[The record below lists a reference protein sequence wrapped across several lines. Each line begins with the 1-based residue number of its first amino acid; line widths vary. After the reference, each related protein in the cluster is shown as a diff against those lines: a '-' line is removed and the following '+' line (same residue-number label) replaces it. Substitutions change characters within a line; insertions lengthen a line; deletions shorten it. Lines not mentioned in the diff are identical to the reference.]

1 MSVNNQSS
9 YNEIGNEIFG
19 EYRFSDSSFVNQ
31 TANQSYSKL
40 AQEVSGY
47 STTSSYKETYSLPLS
62 FVRDEAFTAFKV
74 IVDTLADIEKTMSKV
89 YINPNTNYDLLL
101 AHQNLWNQF
110 NKNIKIEDP
119 KLIELYN
126 KSLTPTPAYSDGEV
140 TIQDDNLLVESMN
153 ALNEMNALNQQT
165 NDAANTE
172 KQIKNI
178 ADELSFAEIIDDDTI
193 FTIQPY
199 PPISKEEPVYKIP
212 GPSYICYDQ
221 VVFAEKIDT
230 SVARKFLEEF
240 YEAIAH
246 STFSYIFQFRKI
258 LIYLQSEIINIQK
271 SLNTDFGETYE
282 NELQQKIAVHYDSSC
297 KAAIHYSNRIAKI
310 FLSRPGEIPAAEL
323 DQITKEQTTKFQAF
337 FAIKLNAVNTE
348 IQDVLASLKRDLH
361 DNAEIFYD
369 RYLKPS
375 LKFSSD
381 ISNPLELDYQT
392 TSFGKKI
399 PFLAEELVLA
409 SVLLKGNFTSV
420 LADFIDRQNVILGK
434 MDNLFRLIHEKR
446 KYANY
451 ISQLSKNGIEKPKI
465 LMTITED
472 KYSKLFQRAA
482 VSSTRNDLGASSHA
496 FLDDLDEDHHPQYLL
511 RDGGNIIGDIQV
523 ADGVTIDGVDLNKH
537 AHNGTDGSAKISS
550 LDIDYSQGRSESVE
564 KNIVQIP
571 INIAISKFNVDIVNR
586 LPRCS
591 AVINIEVDD
600 DTIDSHQYEIIYT
613 EVE

>member
-1 MSVNNQSS
+1 MSVNNQSP
-9 YNEIGNEIFG
+9 YNEIGSEIFG
-19 EYRFSDSSFVNQ
+19 EYKFSDSSFINQ
-31 TANQSYSKL
+31 TVNKSYSKL
-40 AQEVSGY
+40 AQQVSGY

-62 FVRDEAFTAFKV
+62 FVRDEAFTAIK
-74 IVDTLADIEKTMSKV
+74 IITDTLSDIEKTMSKV
-89 YINPNTNYDLLL
+89 YINPNSNYDLLL

-126 KSLTPTPAYSDGEV
+126 RSLIPAPAYSDGEV
-140 TIQDDNLLVESMN
+140 TIQDNNLLIDN
-153 ALNEMNALNQQT
+153 INTPNQQN
-165 NDAANTE
+165 NDQANIE
-172 KQIKNI
+172 NEVKNI
-178 ADELSFAEIIDDDTI
+178 ANELSFAEIIDDDTI

-221 VVFAEKIDT
+221 VVFAEKINT
-230 SVARKFLEEF
+230 SVSRKFLEEF

-271 SLNTDFGETYE
+271 SLNNDFGETYE

-297 KAAIHYSNRIAKI
+297 KAAIHYSHRIAKI

-323 DQITKEQTTKFQAF
+323 DQVTKEQTTKFQAF

-361 DNAEIFYD
+361 DNSEIFYD

-420 LADFIDRQNVILGK
+420 LADFIDRQNVILSK

-465 LMTITED
+465 LMTVTED
-472 KYSKLFQRAA
+472 RYSKLFQRAA
-482 VSSTRNDLGASSHA
+482 VSSTRNDIGASSHA
-496 FLDDLDEDHHPQYLL
+496 LLDDLDEDHHSQYLL

-523 ADGVTIDGVDLNKH
+523 ADGITIDGVDLNKH

-550 LDIDYSQGRSESVE
+550 LDIDYSQGRSESAE
-564 KNIVQIP
+564 KNVVQIP